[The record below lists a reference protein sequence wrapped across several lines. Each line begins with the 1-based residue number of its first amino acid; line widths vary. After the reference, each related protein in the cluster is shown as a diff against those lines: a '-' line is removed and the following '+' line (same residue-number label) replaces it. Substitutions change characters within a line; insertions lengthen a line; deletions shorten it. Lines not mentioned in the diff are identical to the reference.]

1 VRYTAVC
8 SNAVSLKGLRPVRRE
23 MSRQRQRQ
31 FIMHHEHNFSG
42 ASGAGGSGNGSSGI
56 SAISAPPSPT
66 KQKG

>member
-1 VRYTAVC
+1 
-8 SNAVSLKGLRPVRRE
+8 

-42 ASGAGGSGNGSSGI
+42 NSSGAGGTGGNSGI

-66 KQKG
+66 RQKGNNILLIRYYII